1 MCQAR
6 TWQVAAWPEKRYDV
20 FYGSAGLDSKAMKS
34 KRKPRNIEAP
44 AGSPAVELEEK
55 LALLRRV
62 LDIERPANGW
72 IRAIREALG
81 MTNTQLA
88 DRLGM
93 KPQSVVD
100 IQSAEIT
107 ETIKM
112 QTLRKLAE
120 ALDCQLVYAVV
131 PKKPLKEMRNER
143 AERLAGEIT
152 KRLAEAAPSDSKGS
166 KRELDRLIRSFIAK
180 NPNVL
185 WK

>member
-1 MCQAR
+1 
-6 TWQVAAWPEKRYDV
+6 
-20 FYGSAGLDSKAMKS
+20 
-34 KRKPRNIEAP
+34 
-44 AGSPAVELEEK
+44 
-55 LALLRRV
+55 
-62 LDIERPANGW
+62 
-72 IRAIREALG
+72 